1 MRRLTTV
8 DSVRFLIL
16 PLIFAF
22 RFLSECLAVNHQLDP
37 STGWCLQGLRVHF
50 ESPIPFILVPSW
62 NFQRGLVQ
70 LQSQSSAWL
79 HLAFK
84 KLMQGKC
91 LQHCNLFSRQ
101 AMHLRSSLSHCCH
114 CKRLYSSLR
123 QDGTAKVLC
132 CPQWQRS
139 YRSYSSYKRTLAC
152 AASRQFDVDEALRGR
167 RLIQVTTR
175 HHQSPS
181 CTQLRK
187 QLLLVPAVS
196 ALVMT
201 EMAVKVC
208 TFNGPNYGLLTL
220 CNP

>member
-50 ESPIPFILVPSW
+50 ESP
-62 NFQRGLVQ
+62 
-70 LQSQSSAWL
+70 
-79 HLAFK
+79 K

-132 CPQWQRS
+132 CPQSQRL

-181 CTQLRK
+181 CAQLRK